1 MKNAF
6 VKLMIGLLAAMLM
19 MGMCTAAFAENESIH
34 ISLVN
39 EGDIYYGDLVTLWAS
54 VSNVTDGYTIV
65 WEMETADGWVQVGS
79 GQSYSFTVTEANA
92 AAAYRA
98 LLVIAE

>member
-6 VKLMIGLLAAMLM
+6 VKLIVMLLVAAMM
-19 MGMCTAAFAENESIH
+19 MTMGTAVLAEDESIR
-34 ISLVN
+34 ISIIN

-54 VSNVTDGYTIV
+54 VNNVADGYRIV

-79 GQSYSFTVTEANA
+79 GQTYSFTVTSANA
-92 AAAYRA
+92 FAAYRA

>member
-6 VKLMIGLLAAMLM
+6 CKLIAMMLLCCMMLGISSAAL
-19 MGMCTAAFAENESIH
+19 ADNESIH

-39 EGDIYYGDLVTLWAS
+39 KGDIYYGDLVTMWAS
-54 VSNVTDGYTIV
+54 VNNVEDGYTIV
-65 WEMETADGWVQVGS
+65 WEMETADGWVKVGS
-79 GQSYSFTVTEANA
+79 GQSYSFVVTPANA

>member
-6 VKLMIGLLAAMLM
+6 CKLIAMMLVCCMMLGVSSVALAD
-19 MGMCTAAFAENESIH
+19 NESIH

-39 EGDIYYGDLVTLWAS
+39 QGDIYFGDLVTLWAS
-54 VSNVTDGYTIV
+54 VDNVAEGYTIV
-65 WEMETADGWVQVGS
+65 WEMETADGWVRVGS
-79 GQSYSFTVTEANA
+79 GQSYSFTVTQANA
-92 AAAYRA
+92 SAAYRA